1 MKINFIF
8 IKNQLLLIKQ
18 KLKNRKIVLSKKD
31 SYGNKG
37 AFKLDIQVMMT
48 LYHLHKLPQM
58 NAFVKYFD
66 KNNKCMNLLVP
77 DEELL
82 RKIQFNVG

>member
-1 MKINFIF
+1 M
-8 IKNQLLLIKQ
+8 
-18 KLKNRKIVLSKKD
+18 
-31 SYGNKG
+31 
-37 AFKLDIQVMMT
+37 
-48 LYHLHKLPQM
+48 HKLPQM

-82 RKIQFNVG
+82 RKMQFNVG